1 MKLGSA
7 EPMKL
12 EPSYNQVQEISSN
25 RTIERD
31 LQKRKRN
38 THHRK
43 LKKQRKKEK
52 ERKKG
57 RRSNKKKDTCLRW
70 GGDGVSTEA
79 AMRERERERERERC
93 NG

>member
-43 LKKQRKKEK
+43 LKKQNKKEK
-52 ERKKG
+52 KEKR
-57 RRSNKKKDTCLRW
+57 
-70 GGDGVSTEA
+70 GGDRIRRKIPV
-79 AMRERERERERERC
+79 
-93 NG
+93 

>member
-1 MKLGSA
+1 VSVRLRSALQKRLSEEGLNRGDEPMKLGSA

-43 LKKQRKKEK
+43 LKKQNKKEK
-52 ERKKG
+52 KEKR
-57 RRSNKKKDTCLRW
+57 
-70 GGDGVSTEA
+70 GGDRIRRKIPV
-79 AMRERERERERERC
+79 
-93 NG
+93 

>member
-31 LQKRKRN
+31 LQKRKWN

-43 LKKQRKKEK
+43 LKKQNKKEK
-52 ERKKG
+52 KEKR
-57 RRSNKKKDTCLRW
+57 
-70 GGDGVSTEA
+70 GGDRIRRKIPV
-79 AMRERERERERERC
+79 
-93 NG
+93 